1 MPAASV
7 ISAGM
12 ASRLALSTDTLADE
26 LPMWRLSTVFS
37 AVGMAAIFS
46 RSLSISSGGNT
57 RRHGPQSCCGH
68 TIIVNSIGLADRHGK
83 GNCTRRFG
91 STA

>member
-1 MPAASV
+1 MPAKTASSPMPAASA

-37 AVGMAAIFS
+37 AEMKALQKSELS
-46 RSLSISSGGNT
+46 RAL
-57 RRHGPQSCCGH
+57 Q
-68 TIIVNSIGLADRHGK
+68 LLE
-83 GNCTRRFG
+83 
-91 STA
+91 